1 LPVYSWSGYSESG
14 KELKGMIDATSAREA
29 KQKLKTQGVFVS
41 DVAEENPL
49 EEKFSLRTVTLKD
62 ILGRIKAEDL
72 AVMTRQL
79 STLVSASIPLVDSL
93 SALYEQTDNTALKKV
108 IAQVREA
115 VNEGLSI
122 ADALSQHKRVFSG
135 LYINMVRSGEASG
148 SLDVVL
154 LRLADFL
161 EEQYRLKSKIS
172 AAFVYPTLL
181 FVVCIGVLFYLLTA
195 VIPKVVAMF
204 ETMEQSLPL
213 PTLILIGLSNLFS
226 KTWYIIIIA
235 VAAGIYLFMKWKE
248 TPRGS
253 FIYDR
258 WRMNMPIFGPLHR
271 KVGLARF
278 SRTLGT
284 LLASGVPILEAMNIV
299 KTVVQN
305 KIMERAIEGAIT
317 EIMDGSSIADPLKR
331 SGVFPPII
339 THMISVGEKSGR
351 LEQMLLKSADAY
363 EDEVETTIAALTSVL
378 EPAMIL
384 VMGLTVGFVVM
395 AILFPM
401 LEMSQIIR

>member
-1 LPVYSWSGYSESG
+1 MPVYSWSGYSESG